1 MLVPQ
6 PQTPMVPSEAESI
19 EKAAETLL
27 DEMTQKEKEVTQMEA
42 EVIPKTVQ
50 VTEKKVEVTQKEK
63 EVTEKKVE
71 VTQKEV
77 DSADEPI
84 DGEGLSDTEKGE
96 PKSTMSGEPKTTE
109 TTENAI
115 QNLKDAMLDDGT
127 QSDHDYQ
134 DSLESGSTIELQSP
148 PKRRRASASSSPI
161 PITLNAAVGR
171 GPFGHIGPSWAA
183 IEQLGLDEDPRA
195 GQEPQGGHQGDQ
207 GARRRHR

>member
-1 MLVPQ
+1 MLVPPIPASFLQ
-6 PQTPMVPSEAESI
+6 PQTPMVPEVI
-19 EKAAETLL
+19 PKTV
-27 DEMTQKEKEVTQMEA
+27 QVIEKEV

-50 VTEKKVEVTQKEK
+50 VTEKKVEVTQKE
-63 EVTEKKVE
+63 
-71 VTQKEV
+71 V
-77 DSADEPI
+77 DSADEAI
-84 DGEGLSDTEKGE
+84 DGERLSDTENGE
-96 PKSTMSGEPKTTE
+96 PNGEPKTTE
-109 TTENAI
+109 KAI

-148 PKRRRASASSSPI
+148 PKRRRANASSSPI

-171 GPFGHIGPSWAA
+171 GPFGHTGPSWAE
-183 IEQLGLDEDPRA
+183 IEQLGLDENPRA

>member
-1 MLVPQ
+1 
-6 PQTPMVPSEAESI
+6 MVPEVI
-19 EKAAETLL
+19 PKTV
-27 DEMTQKEKEVTQMEA
+27 QVIEKEV

-50 VTEKKVEVTQKEK
+50 VTEKKVEVTQKE
-63 EVTEKKVE
+63 
-71 VTQKEV
+71 V
-77 DSADEPI
+77 DSADEAI
-84 DGEGLSDTEKGE
+84 DGERLSDTENGE
-96 PKSTMSGEPKTTE
+96 PKTTMSGEPKTTE

-148 PKRRRASASSSPI
+148 PKRRRANASSSPI

-171 GPFGHIGPSWAA
+171 GPFGHTGPSWAE
-183 IEQLGLDEDPRA
+183 IEQLGLDENPRA